1 MKKSLYIFQLVFF
14 FVSNNSYASLA
25 DRQISQDQE
34 SLDVL
39 YYTIDIKVDPKKK
52 IISGST
58 IITFV
63 LYQKVKNIE
72 IDLLKSYTISGA
84 TVNGTSLA
92 FEQKKDK
99 VYIVNTGLKL
109 FKEHTLQIKYV
120 GKPPV
125 SKNPPWEAGIVW
137 DKDSNGNHWVGIAC
151 QSTGAHIWFPGKSN
165 PNDKV
170 EGAKIKITVPKP
182 LKAISNGL
190 LKSVEPINGYWQ
202 TWVWE
207 TNYPISSY
215 NINFTIGDFKEIKR
229 TGYILEEPLEMNF
242 YTLSKNK
249 KKDTEL
255 LESAESYL
263 NFYAELFGQYPWIQ
277 EKFGIVQTPY
287 WGMEHQTAIA
297 YGNNHKKTDLG
308 YDFLLFHEIG
318 HEWWGNFLSVYDWS
332 DFWIHEGI
340 NTYAEALYVEKKY
353 NLEASRNFIKNR
365 FKSNIQNKKP
375 IVAQPYSG
383 IDIFTD
389 NDVYYKGAYLLHT
402 LRYLIGKEILVESLK
417 EFLYVPKE
425 HSNNQ
430 TTTSEFITLI
440 EMNSKRDLTWFFDR
454 YWKNANL
461 PVLNIKEKIIKNKR
475 FIDIWWEDDGF
486 KMPIVINYNSFDGLR
501 EKKLDLNNSPKKIV
515 IPKSSELIIDPESWV
530 LLRKN
535 FITE

>member
-14 FVSNNSYASLA
+14 FVSNNSYASLT

-34 SLDVL
+34 SLDVV

-72 IDLLKSYTISGA
+72 IDLLKSYTISGT

-125 SKNPPWEAGIVW
+125 SKNPPWETGIVW

-229 TGYILEEPLEMNF
+229 TGYILDEPLEMNF

-277 EKFGIVQTPY
+277 EKFGVVQTPY

-353 NLEASRNFIKNR
+353 NLEASRNFIKNH

-454 YWKNANL
+454 YWKNASL
-461 PVLNIKEKIIKNKR
+461 PILNIKEKIIKNKR

-501 EKKLDLNNSPKKIV
+501 EKKLELNNSPKKIV

>member
-1 MKKSLYIFQLVFF
+1 MKKRFYVFQLVFF
-14 FVSNNSYASLA
+14 FASNSSFASST
-25 DRQISQDQE
+25 DRKLSQDQQ
-34 SLDVL
+34 SLDVVF
-39 YYTIDIKVDPKKK
+39 YTIDVKIDPKKK

-72 IDLLKSYTISGA
+72 IDLLKNYTISG
-84 TVNGTSLA
+84 TSINGTSLA
-92 FEQKKDK
+92 FEQKNDK
-99 VYIVNTGLKL
+99 VYIVNTGFKL
-109 FKEHTLQIKYV
+109 FKEHSLQIKYV

-165 PNDKV
+165 PDDKA

-190 LKSVEPINGYWQ
+190 LKSVEPSDGYWQ

-215 NINFTIGDFKEIKR
+215 NINFTIGDFKQIKR
-229 TGYILEEPLEMNF
+229 TGYILDEPLEMNF
-242 YTLSKNK
+242 YTLSKDK

-255 LESAESYL
+255 LESAEGYL
-263 NFYAELFGQYPWIQ
+263 NFYAELFGQYPWIK

-340 NTYAEALYVEKKY
+340 NTYAEALYVEEKY
-353 NLEASRNFIKNR
+353 NLETSRNFIKNR
-365 FKSNIQNKKP
+365 FESNIQNKKP
-375 IVAQPYSG
+375 IVAQPNSG
-383 IDIFTD
+383 INIFTD

-402 LRYLIGKEILVESLK
+402 LRYLIGKEILIESLK
-417 EFLYVPKE
+417 EFLYIPKE

-440 EMNSKRDLTWFFDR
+440 EMNSERELSWFFDQ
-454 YWKNANL
+454 YWKKANL
-461 PVLNIKEKIIKNKR
+461 PILNIKEKRIKNKM

-501 EKKLDLNNSPKKIV
+501 EKKLELSNIPKKIV
-515 IPKSSELIIDPESWV
+515 IPTSSELIIDPDSWV
-530 LLRKN
+530 LLKKN
-535 FITE
+535 VIIE